1 MPRLKLT
8 DAFVQGAKCPGE
20 KAQEDYRDIASKGLT
35 LRVSKTGRKVWSFLY
50 SLDGKERRLTL
61 GEYGKSADKLTLVKA
76 RQEAEALRVQIR
88 LGADPAKERDTKK
101 EKRQAEAADSV
112 ESVLERRIRKLIR
125 DGRREKYIADMRG
138 RLKTHVLP
146 KIGNKPIS
154 QITEGDVRAILD
166 PLEMKGQA
174 STHNRVLVMLR
185 PLFSF
190 AKVPDPTLNI
200 DHLPEAAKEARFT
213 LEEIASLWRAFENPT
228 SKIHPLSQIALKLA
242 TLTLKRSGE
251 CAGAAFSELDSANS
265 IWNIPAARMK
275 GKRAESVPLSEA
287 ALKLFEEAA
296 VNPFRPADEE
306 KPKHLFPS
314 PRDHKRPVLQPSLSK
329 AFTRAK
335 KVADLADHEGTL
347 HSLRHSGATMLAAS
361 GVSPYVVSA
370 LLSHSPSAT
379 GIAAVSGRYN
389 AYDLLNERRASL
401 QTYANWIADELSGA
415 NRSTSNILKISES
428 KRGGQKALKR

>member
-1 MPRLKLT
+1 MPKLKLT
-8 DAFVQGAKCPGE
+8 DAFVQGAKCPDE
-20 KAQEDYRDIASKGLT
+20 KAQEDYRDIASKGLS

-61 GEYGKSADKLTLVKA
+61 GEYGKSADRLTLVKA

-88 LGADPAKERDTKK
+88 LGADPAKERDSKK
-101 EKRQAEAADSV
+101 AKRQVEAADNV
-112 ESVLERRIRKLIR
+112 ESVLERRIRKLVR

-138 RLKTHVLP
+138 RFKTHVLP
-146 KIGNKPIS
+146 KIGSKPIS

-166 PLEMKGQA
+166 PLEIKGQA
-174 STHNRVLVMLR
+174 STHNRILVMLR
-185 PLFSF
+185 PLFSY
-190 AKVPDPTLNI
+190 AKVSDPTVNI

-213 LEEIASLWRAFENPT
+213 LDEIAALWRAFDHPK

-251 CAGAAFSELDSANS
+251 CAGAAFSELDTTNS

-275 GKRAESVPLSEA
+275 GNRAESVPLSKSA
-287 ALKLFEEAA
+287 QQLFEEAA
-296 VNPFRPADEE
+296 VNPFRPADERRR
-306 KPKHLFPS
+306 KFLFPS
-314 PRDHKRPVLQPSLSK
+314 PRDFEKPILQPSLSK

-335 KVADLADHEGTL
+335 KVAGLGSHEGTL

-370 LLSHSPSAT
+370 LLSHSPSSA
-379 GIAAVSGRYN
+379 GVAAVSGRYN
-389 AYDLLNERRASL
+389 AYDLLNERRAAL
-401 QTYANWIADELSGA
+401 DTYAGWIIESVNGETAS
-415 NRSTSNILKISES
+415 SNVVSLL
-428 KRGGQKALKR
+428 A